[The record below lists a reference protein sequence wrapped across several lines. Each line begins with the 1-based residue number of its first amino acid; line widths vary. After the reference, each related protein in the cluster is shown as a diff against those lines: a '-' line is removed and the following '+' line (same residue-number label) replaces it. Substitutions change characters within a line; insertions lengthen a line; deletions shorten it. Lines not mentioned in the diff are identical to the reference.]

1 MFLLKKLL
9 RLLSLSSNGDKR
21 MESIDSIETDAY
33 GTRTGLVS
41 EKEEI
46 KSNSIIKWYK
56 KWLTLM
62 MLQKKMLLYLSV
74 HEKHSKGV

>member
-9 RLLSLSSNGDKR
+9 RLLSLSSNGDKI

-46 KSNSIIKWYK
+46 KSNSIIK
-56 KWLTLM
+56 
-62 MLQKKMLLYLSV
+62 
-74 HEKHSKGV
+74 

>member
-1 MFLLKKLL
+1 
-9 RLLSLSSNGDKR
+9 
-21 MESIDSIETDAY
+21 MESVDSIETDAY

-56 KWLTLM
+56 KWLTSM
-62 MLQKKMLLYLSV
+62 MLQKKIML
-74 HEKHSKGV
+74 

>member
-1 MFLLKKLL
+1 
-9 RLLSLSSNGDKR
+9 

-33 GTRTGLVS
+33 GTRTGLVR

-56 KWLTLM
+56 KWLTSM
-62 MLQKKMLLYLSV
+62 MLQKKIML
-74 HEKHSKGV
+74 